1 MKTIVRILFAVTTTA
16 VVLSCSH
23 SGGET
28 PDPVLEPAV
37 IQNASSPLGIDLDTE
52 TYLDLVW
59 TAASWNGDGIVTYT
73 VLMDRESGDFSDPVL
88 VLNPAL
94 ETQSVSVMQSSL
106 LKLFTACAE
115 NDEAE
120 TAVAKW
126 AVTSSAGG
134 IRMIS
139 DPQTIN
145 LAKSNKPAE
154 SEPVEFELGASVFAA
169 GPAALEAGQEMSF
182 ISGHPFS
189 TTADGYQDAQGGEV
203 TPEYE
208 FFTTIE
214 AGKDFYLTYGESAS
228 KVDGYLTFSDAVLNA
243 VSVLET
249 STEQPSAGLK
259 VEASGIYRIR
269 INATEKKALVQ
280 IVNGV
285 SLRAFG
291 REKNAKGKWVQTFTT
306 DLPMEYA
313 GNGVWKAT
321 AVEIK
326 WGNDGF
332 DTRFDTYKFA
342 VSMNDGAVQLY
353 GAMDNKVVADGTNP
367 VKGTPAKYWALQ
379 PVQGGAVVD
388 KAALRYPIWLL
399 AAEKNPAFTA
409 DITLYLNF
417 DKGDYYFHEFTDEKA
432 L

>member
-1 MKTIVRILFAVTTTA
+1 MKTIVRILFAVTASA
-16 VVLSCSH
+16 VVMSCGHNS
-23 SGGET
+23 GET
-28 PDPVLEPAV
+28 PDPVLEPAS
-37 IQNASSPLGIDLDTE
+37 IQDASSPLSIDLDTE

-73 VLMDRESGDFSDPVL
+73 VLLDKESGDFSDPVV

-106 LKLFTACAE
+106 LKLFAACAE
-115 NDEAE
+115 NEEAE
-120 TAVAKW
+120 TAAAKW

-139 DPQTIN
+139 DPQAIN
-145 LAKSNKPAE
+145 MTKSNKPAE
-154 SEPVEFELGASVFAA
+154 PEPVEFELGASVFAA

-182 ISGHPFS
+182 ISGHPFV
-189 TTADGYQDAQGGEV
+189 TTAEGYQDAQGSGV
-203 TPEYE
+203 IPEYE

-214 AGKDFYLTYGESAS
+214 AGKDFYLTYGDSAD
-228 KVDGYLTFSDAVLNA
+228 KVDGYLTFADASLNA
-243 VSVLET
+243 VSTLDIG
-249 STEQPSAGLK
+249 TEQPSAGLK
-259 VEASGIYRIR
+259 VETSGIYRIR
-269 INATEKKALVQ
+269 INTTEKKVLVQ

-285 SLRAFG
+285 ALRAFG
-291 REKNAKGKWVQTFTT
+291 REKNAKGKWAQTFTT
-306 DLPMEYA
+306 DLPMEYV
-313 GNGVWKAT
+313 GKGVWKAT

-332 DTRFDTYKFA
+332 DARFDTYKIA
-342 VSMNDGAVQLY
+342 VTMNGEAVQLY
-353 GAMDNKVVADGTNP
+353 GAMDNKVVADGSNP
-367 VKGTPAKYWALQ
+367 VKGSPAKYWALQ
-379 PVQGGAVVD
+379 PVQGGAVVG
-388 KAALRYPIWLL
+388 KAAFRYPMWLL
-399 AAEKNPAFTA
+399 DAEKNPAFTA